1 MYCNATALP
10 NLNLTRNAQE
20 IRDCFIRIP
29 DSAQQSPAGSEIG
42 MIEAGFPVR
51 SRTDVELVFGR
62 EVALMLQG
70 LESSLDDGELS
81 MEMLPCHEQDVVR
94 TVQVFAA
101 EGGSDAIAQAPA
113 GSPARDLLRQMQVYA
128 DTGDSGSTA
137 HARSVAV
144 LDFLGKL
151 VNNEFQG
158 DWARQGCNIALVSL
172 RNGLIVGMSTVL
184 RQLVGFEIERAL
196 YLHEQPYQSREL
208 LAIAAMLLGPALNL
222 AGALRDECARS
233 ATLASRLS
241 RVVLFALS
249 IGSIFLTSQVGKP
262 SVLGAGM
269 AAIALQTNVYTL
281 VRDLLQLLFPLQ
293 HNVVISAGGTVAGTA
308 TYSMAQFFAAEAMDR
323 LAPGSGAVRVRSA
336 VNTIQDAAA
345 RTESSVLAWFA
356 SQLQTDVGDH
366 VALSREQIIHDN
378 VRSAIIALRPD
389 LAQDCIR
396 GGINAVVEIADEIVR
411 GNAHRQ
417 RNVRLLRQN
426 TRERALKEGQDVD
439 AALAA
444 LDREAVE
451 GWRTRLSFQWPTRAT
466 ALDQFLDTCSARTSA
481 FQVIVAMAM
490 AAAAALAETSLSE
503 RYQMHAT
510 NAVIML
516 AVALIYGPFI
526 YTHWKRGSGE

>member
-1 MYCNATALP
+1 MHCNATALP
-10 NLNLTRNAQE
+10 NLNLTRSAQE
-20 IRDCFIRIP
+20 IRNCFIQIP
-29 DSAQQSPAGSEIG
+29 ASAEQSPTGSEIG
-42 MIEAGFPVR
+42 MIEAGF
-51 SRTDVELVFGR
+51 SGCSKSDAELVFGR
-62 EVALMLQG
+62 EVLSMLQG
-70 LESSLDDGELS
+70 MASSLDDGALS
-81 MEMLPCHEQDVVR
+81 LEMLPCHEQDVVR

-101 EGGSDAIAQAPA
+101 DGSADAIAQAPV
-113 GSPARDLLRQMQVYA
+113 GSPAHDLLRQMQEHA
-128 DTGDSGSTA
+128 DTGDSGLTA

-158 DWARQGCNIALVSL
+158 DWARQGCNVALVSL

-222 AGALRDECARS
+222 AGALRDECVRS

-249 IGSIFLTSQVGKP
+249 IGSIFLVSQVGKP
-262 SVLGAGM
+262 SLLGSGM

-308 TYSMAQFFAAEAMDR
+308 TYSMAQFFAAEAMETF
-323 LAPGSGAVRVRSA
+323 APGSGPGRVRSA
-336 VNTIQDAAA
+336 ASALEDVVA

-356 SQLQTDVGDH
+356 AKLQTDANDYP
-366 VALSREQIIHDN
+366 ALPREQIIHDN

-396 GGINAVVEIADEIVR
+396 GGINAAVEIADEIVR

-426 TRERALKEGQDVD
+426 TRERAHKEGQDID

-526 YTHWKRGSGE
+526 YTHWKRGAGG

>member
-1 MYCNATALP
+1 MHCNAAALP
-10 NLNLTRNAQE
+10 NLNLARNAQE
-20 IRDCFIRIP
+20 IRDCFIQMP
-29 DSAQQSPAGSEIG
+29 DSAEQSPTGSEIG
-42 MIEAGFPVR
+42 MIEAGFPMC
-51 SRTDVELVFGR
+51 SRTDAESVFGR

-70 LESSLDDGELS
+70 MVSSLDDGELS
-81 MEMLPCHEQDVVR
+81 LEMLPCHEQDVVR
-94 TVQVFAA
+94 AVQVFAA
-101 EGGSDAIAQAPA
+101 HGGADAVAQAPV
-113 GSPARDLLRQMQVYA
+113 GSPVHDLLQQMQA
-128 DTGDSGSTA
+128 HASAGGSGMTV

-151 VNNEFQG
+151 VNNEFKD

-222 AGALRDECARS
+222 AGALRDECTKS

-249 IGSIFLTSQVGKP
+249 IGSLFLTSQIGKP
-262 SVLGAGM
+262 TVLGSGM

-293 HNVVISAGGTVAGTA
+293 HNVVISAGGTVVGTA
-308 TYSMAQFFAAEAMDR
+308 SYSMAQLFAAEAMEAF
-323 LAPGSGAVRVRSA
+323 APSSGAGRVSSA
-336 VNTIQDAAA
+336 VNAIQDAATT
-345 RTESSVLAWFA
+345 TESCMLEWFA
-356 SQLQTDVGDH
+356 AQLQVEADSH
-366 VALSREQIIHDN
+366 AALPREQIIRDN

-389 LAQDCIR
+389 LMQDCIR
-396 GGINAVVEIADEIVR
+396 GGINAVVEIADEMVR

-426 TRERALKEGQDVD
+426 TRERALKEGQDIS

-444 LDREAVE
+444 LGQEAVE
-451 GWRTRLSFQWPTRAT
+451 GWRTRLSFQWPTSAA

-481 FQVIVAMAM
+481 FQVIVALAM
-490 AAAAALAETSLSE
+490 TAAAALAETSLSE

-516 AVALIYGPFI
+516 VVAVIYGPFI
-526 YTHWKRGSGE
+526 YTHWKRGATG